1 MMLLWIRRV
10 FSTRSAV
17 YAGANWLDKDCIQPA
32 QMLEKKRLV
41 DQGVVFAH
49 PILCIS
55 SGLSTAELPSG
66 LFLLAKQGEAVFPL
80 PGRAHSAQ
88 RCNAGSLPLADATP
102 AWPRSRSG
110 LPSPFVPF
118 RQRGQKQIEQGRQDF
133 GRFRQTR
140 AQRSFFPQSI
150 VNASSRLFAK
160 PFFSSV
166 RDSVC
171 STAGGFFLLFPRTCA
186 LHLLNK

>member
-66 LFLLAKQGEAVFPL
+66 LFFLAKQGEAVFPL

-88 RCNAGSLPLADATP
+88 RCNAGSLPLADAAP
-102 AWPRSRSG
+102 AWPRSRPG

-118 RQRGQKQIEQGRQDF
+118 RQRGQIQVKQDRQDF
-133 GRFRQTR
+133 QQAPTNACSAVVFSAVDSERVFATFCQTFLQQRTRQ
-140 AQRSFFPQSI
+140 
-150 VNASSRLFAK
+150 RLQYC
-160 PFFSSV
+160 
-166 RDSVC
+166 RR
-171 STAGGFFLLFPRTCA
+171 GFFAFPPHLRTSSS
-186 LHLLNK
+186 

>member
-66 LFLLAKQGEAVFPL
+66 LFFLAKQGEAVFPL

-88 RCNAGSLPLADATP
+88 RCNAGSLPLADAAP
-102 AWPRSRSG
+102 AWPRSRPG

-118 RQRGQKQIEQGRQDF
+118 RQRGQIQVKQDRQDF
-133 GRFRQTR
+133 QQAPTNACSAVVFSAVDSERVFATFLPNLSSAAYAIASAAPQ
-140 AQRSFFPQSI
+140 ADFFAFPPHLRT
-150 VNASSRLFAK
+150 SS
-160 PFFSSV
+160 S
-166 RDSVC
+166 
-171 STAGGFFLLFPRTCA
+171 
-186 LHLLNK
+186 

>member
-41 DQGVVFAH
+41 DQGGVFAH

-66 LFLLAKQGEAVFPL
+66 LFFLAKQGEAVFPL

-110 LPSPFVPF
+110 LASPFVPF
-118 RQRGQKQIEQGRQDF
+118 RQRGQNQVKQDRQDF
-133 GRFRQTR
+133 GRLQQTR
-140 AQRSFFPQSI
+140 AQQSFFPQSI
-150 VNASSRLFAK
+150 ANASSRLFAK

-166 RDSVC
+166 RDAVC
-171 STAGGFFLLFPRTCA
+171 STAGGFFCFSPHLRTSSS
-186 LHLLNK
+186 